1 METEKKPTRQRR
13 RKASQEGLF
22 PEASKPRKVLL
33 TGATGF
39 VGRALLQ
46 ALLQRGFTVVALA
59 RRHPHQEP
67 APGLVRVA
75 ADVVNEGWES
85 WAEGCEAAIHL
96 VGIIRE
102 LPKENVTFHRIHVQG
117 TARVL
122 EACEK
127 LGIARYLHMSAV
139 GANPQGLTAYHRTKG
154 QAEEL
159 VKASS
164 LSWTIFRPSVI
175 FGPGDGFTSTLARV
189 IKGFPVVPVF
199 GDGSYPLQPVA
210 VEEVAQAFALSL
222 DKPETVGQ
230 VIELGGPEVLTY
242 LQVLQ
247 RVARALGKKRFFLKL
262 PINVVRFGVKLA
274 TKFLPNPPITSDEL
288 TMLLAGSIADVRL
301 ARQYFGLP
309 QKPFYG
315 GVASPETG

>member
-1 METEKKPTRQRR
+1 MAGEKKGPRQRR
-13 RKASQEGLF
+13 RKAPQEELP
-22 PEASKPRKVLL
+22 PEASKLKKVLL

-39 VGRALLQ
+39 VGRAICQ
-46 ALLQRGFTVVALA
+46 RLLQRGYTVVAMA
-59 RRHPHQEP
+59 RRHPNQEST
-67 APGLVRVA
+67 PGLVRVS
-75 ADVVNEGWES
+75 ADVVNQGWES
-85 WAEGCEAAIHL
+85 WAEGCQAAIHL

-102 LPKENVTFHRIHVQG
+102 VPKENVTFHRVHVEG

-139 GANPQGLTAYHRTKG
+139 GANPQGLTPYHRTKG

-159 VKASS
+159 VKASP

-175 FGPGDGFTSTLARV
+175 FGPGDGFTSTLLRV
-189 IKGFPVVPVF
+189 INSFAVVPVF

-210 VEEVAQAFALSL
+210 VEEVVQAFVASL
-222 DKPETVGQ
+222 EKPETVGQ

-247 RVARALGKKRFFLKL
+247 RLARALGKKRLFFKV
-262 PINVVRFGVKLA
+262 PISLARFGVKWA
-274 TKFLPNPPITSDEL
+274 TRLLPNPPITSDEL
-288 TMLLAGSIADVRL
+288 TMLLGGSIADVRL
-301 ARQYFGLP
+301 AREFFQVP
-309 QKPFYG
+309 QKPFPHG
-315 GVASPETG
+315 GGSPQPG